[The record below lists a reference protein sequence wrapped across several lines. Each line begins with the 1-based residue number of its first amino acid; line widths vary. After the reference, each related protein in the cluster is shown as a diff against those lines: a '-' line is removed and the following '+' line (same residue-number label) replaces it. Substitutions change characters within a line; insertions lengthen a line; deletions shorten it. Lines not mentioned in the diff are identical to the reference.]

1 MYNSCT
7 CQCTVSIAD
16 PDTYLV
22 FSVFQQLRKMT
33 LNTANPVDMHIN
45 ISDVTNA
52 VAIAVDPISEDIFWV
67 DTNRILRGS
76 QHTGHTEVIAHMTST
91 SSERFSHTGSTAYEG
106 IALDWIGH
114 KVYWT
119 DFENRYVEV
128 VTYDGHVRSVLL
140 TVRDGLSGPRA
151 ITLDIKNR

>member
-1 MYNSCT
+1 M
-7 CQCTVSIAD
+7 I
-16 PDTYLV
+16 
-22 FSVFQQLRKMT
+22 
-33 LNTANPVDMHIN
+33 LNTANPVDIHIN

-52 VAIAVDPISEDIFWV
+52 VAIAVDPNSEDIFWV

-76 QHTGHTEVIAHMTST
+76 QNTGRTEVIAHMTST
-91 SSERFSHTGSTAYEG
+91 SEGASHTGYEG
-106 IALDWIGH
+106 IALDWIGQ

-128 VTYDGHVRSVLL
+128 ATYDGHVRRVLL
-140 TVRDGLSGPRA
+140 TARDGLSGPRA